1 MFEIIELA
9 ANATDLAILFY
20 AVDRFSERKGK
31 FNLKAIFVLLFIQ
44 SVFMRYTNELFG
56 NASMASATVNIALF
70 FFITSFFYK
79 INLRQIIGVTAVILL
94 AILICEG
101 IVTTFMDAVLD
112 TGMEGLIKYN
122 SFYRAAA
129 ILISKAITAILAVN
143 IFNFIDKEEISASK
157 YFPVISAIVIVNI
170 LLHILMLEFYTGDI
184 EKYIDTHIAVL
195 VFFILINIINIL
207 SFFII
212 IRMIKY
218 IEKETRWNMTV
229 KGYEKQIE
237 YLKSYN
243 SVTTEMRKLR
253 HDLTKHVIVLSD
265 YLNSGRVKDAGNYIN
280 EILES
285 YKSIN
290 EIASI
295 QNKIISSIINYNIK
309 ITAENNIHFNFY
321 ADVPEKMHVKDIDI
335 T

>member
-1 MFEIIELA
+1 
-9 ANATDLAILFY
+9 
-20 AVDRFSERKGK
+20 
-31 FNLKAIFVLLFIQ
+31 
-44 SVFMRYTNELFG
+44 
-56 NASMASATVNIALF
+56 
-70 FFITSFFYK
+70 
-79 INLRQIIGVTAVILL
+79 
-94 AILICEG
+94 
-101 IVTTFMDAVLD
+101 
-112 TGMEGLIKYN
+112 
-122 SFYRAAA
+122 
-129 ILISKAITAILAVN
+129 
-143 IFNFIDKEEISASK
+143 
-157 YFPVISAIVIVNI
+157 
-170 LLHILMLEFYTGDI
+170 
-184 EKYIDTHIAVL
+184 
-195 VFFILINIINIL
+195 
-207 SFFII
+207 
-212 IRMIKY
+212 
-218 IEKETRWNMTV
+218 MTV